1 MEVLYFFPEET
12 LYWASSLCSVGPV
25 LTWTWKNLSVS
36 AHAETGWIAIKLSK
50 EKGYPLTIPLLQ
62 GSVLD

>member
-1 MEVLYFFPEET
+1 MEVLYFLPEET
-12 LYWASSLCSVGPV
+12 LYWASSLCNVGPV
-25 LTWTWKNLSVS
+25 LTWKNLSVS
-36 AHAETGWIAIKLSK
+36 AHAEAGWIAVRLSK

>member
-1 MEVLYFFPEET
+1 
-12 LYWASSLCSVGPV
+12 
-25 LTWTWKNLSVS
+25 VS